1 MNPKFNSILKFLFL
15 LGIGFAFI
23 LISTQVHG
31 QETRQVRKFHHSIL
45 GTWELDQQ
53 EKYGVTVRWIF
64 YADFDWETRR
74 MGYLV
79 SYFNGE
85 LVSTIEWRTEGG
97 AIEVRPSSDWKW
109 IHSTSYKT
117 TKWEL
122 HIDDQTTAYGE
133 LIFVRVCDTNYAKL
147 YCN

>member
-1 MNPKFNSILKFLFL
+1 MSPKFNSILKFLFL

-31 QETRQVRKFHHSIL
+31 QEPRQVRKFHHSIL

-64 YADFDWETRR
+64 YADFDWEARR

-79 SYFNGE
+79 SYLNDK
-85 LVSTIEWRTEGG
+85 LVSTIEWRTESGT
-97 AIEVRPSSDWKW
+97 IEVRPSSDWKW

-122 HIDDQTTAYGE
+122 HINDQTTAYGK